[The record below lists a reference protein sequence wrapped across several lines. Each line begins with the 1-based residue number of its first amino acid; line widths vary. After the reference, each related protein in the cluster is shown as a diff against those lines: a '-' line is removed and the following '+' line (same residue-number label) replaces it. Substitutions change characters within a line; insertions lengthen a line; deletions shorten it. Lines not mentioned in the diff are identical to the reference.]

1 MGLLYDFI
9 ISIRKEKRC
18 SECGCPMVA
27 DVDVEICEACVAEMY
42 ED

>member
-1 MGLLYDFI
+1 MGLFYDFI

-18 SECGCPMVA
+18 TECGCA
-27 DVDVEICEACVAEMY
+27 LYDDIDVEICEACVYEMY